1 VLTLGQYL
9 RPSPAHLA
17 VEEYVTPEVLLKAF
31 VCMYLSLC
39 VREYVCVSVCV
50 CGTDPEEMAEASLHC
65 VAVENYG
72 ILCGTCKKKYCM
84 DTISSKTGSENTFEQ
99 KLLF

>member
-1 VLTLGQYL
+1 MLTLGQYL

-39 VREYVCVSVCV
+39 EREDVCVECVCV
-50 CGTDPEEMAEASLHC
+50 CGTDPEEMAEASPQC
-65 VAVENYG
+65 VAVEN
-72 ILCGTCKKKYCM
+72 
-84 DTISSKTGSENTFEQ
+84 
-99 KLLF
+99 